1 MPTLSIFYGIVIT
14 IYWFDHAPPHV
25 HARYGEYEAQIDIQ
39 AVAILNGSLPRRAKA
54 MVLKWTREHQAE
66 LMAAWQAASMGRPP
80 APIAPLP

>member
-1 MPTLSIFYGIVIT
+1 MPTLAIFYGIVIT

-39 AVAILNGSLPRRAKA
+39 ALALLNGSLPRRAKA
-54 MVLKWTREHQAE
+54 MVLRWARMHQSE
-66 LMAAWQAASMGRPP
+66 LMAAWQAASMGVPP